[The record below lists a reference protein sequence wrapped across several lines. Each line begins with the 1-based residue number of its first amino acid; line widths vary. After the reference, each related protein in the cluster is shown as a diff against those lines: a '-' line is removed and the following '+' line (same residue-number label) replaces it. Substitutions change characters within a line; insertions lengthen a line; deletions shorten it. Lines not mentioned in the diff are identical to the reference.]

1 MLDEELSE
9 NERNASNCVEQTKRR
24 GNEANLKK
32 FDSSRGAEAAKK
44 RWSNSKFTA
53 VRNEIKQCTLEEL
66 QNRKQEIAQRTVEFM
81 LQGNAEGMAA
91 IKEGLK
97 AVGAHADN
105 EERAMVMNMKMKGE
119 VKNTGSVKLVIEDMT
134 RPEEEQ
140 KG

>member
-1 MLDEELSE
+1 MPDEEMNE
-9 NERNASNCVEQTKRR
+9 KERNASNCVEQPKRR

-53 VRNEIKQCTLEEL
+53 VRNEIKQCTLEEI
-66 QNRKQEIAQRTVEFM
+66 QNRKREIAQRTVEFM

-119 VKNTGSVKLVIEDMT
+119 VKNSGSVKLVIEDFT
-134 RPEEEQ
+134 KPEEES

>member
-1 MLDEELSE
+1 MLDEKLSE

-53 VRNEIKQCTLEEL
+53 VRNEIKQCTLEEI

-105 EERAMVMNMKMKGE
+105 EERAMVMNMKMNGE
-119 VKNTGSVKLVIEDMT
+119 VKNSGSVKLVIEDMT

>member
-53 VRNEIKQCTLEEL
+53 VRNEIKQCTLEEI

-105 EERAMVMNMKMKGE
+105 EERAMVMNMKMNGE

>member
-1 MLDEELSE
+1 
-9 NERNASNCVEQTKRR
+9 
-24 GNEANLKK
+24 
-32 FDSSRGAEAAKK
+32 
-44 RWSNSKFTA
+44 
-53 VRNEIKQCTLEEL
+53 
-66 QNRKQEIAQRTVEFM
+66 M

-119 VKNTGSVKLVIEDMT
+119 VKNSGSVKLVIEDMT
-134 RPEEEQ
+134 KPEEDQ

>member
-1 MLDEELSE
+1 MLDEELRE
-9 NERNASNCVEQTKRR
+9 NERNASNCVEQPKRR

-53 VRNEIKQCTLEEL
+53 VRNEIKQCTLEEI
-66 QNRKQEIAQRTVEFM
+66 QNRKQEIAKRTVEFM

-105 EERAMVMNMKMKGE
+105 EERAMVMNMKMTGE
-119 VKNTGSVKLVIEDMT
+119 VKNSGSVKLVIEDMT
-134 RPEEEQ
+134 RPEEDS